1 MAFITAFQGSI
12 KLLNCRKSLGEINM
26 GLVIR
31 TFLIAL
37 VFAIIIFVLG
47 ANNLFTIK
55 DDFAD
60 FSLDTDEIA
69 IDLPENLNRDAFF
82 GDLHVHTRYSFDAF
96 IFGTT
101 ASPDDAYRYAKG
113 GSIKHPLGFDMQ
125 LDDPLDF
132 YAVTDHAAWL
142 GMIRAYADP
151 TTKPGQLDFAADL
164 HGLNDPENLNTNTF
178 ARRAGLFGNLITGEL
193 IEPSKNPFKLLAA
206 YLQEDTIYGT
216 SAYDRETHQSAWRDI
231 AEAAER
237 HNKPGEFTTFIAYE
251 FTSSGPGQSNLHRNV
266 IFKDSK
272 APLQPFSIVDSQ
284 NPEDLWNWMDNLRNL
299 GVESLA
305 IPHNSN
311 GSDGQMFKLVD
322 WAGNPMDD
330 DYASQRMRNEPLVE
344 ITQVKGTSDTHP
356 LLSPDDKWADFGIM
370 NNRVAS
376 PFYSKPNGSYVREAY
391 LRGLSLEAEYKIN
404 PYKFGLVG
412 ASDTHTGAIS
422 DKESDYHSKIGIL
435 DGTPELRG
443 AAPVTQSL
451 RDQLEEAGA
460 NVIVDGFLD
469 IEGKDYIDT
478 GYTEWGA
485 SGLAAVWAENN
496 TRESIYDAFRRKETF
511 ATSGS
516 RIKVRFFGG
525 YGLDAILDQEDP
537 VKYAYANAST
547 MGSDLLQNNNEAP
560 EFMVWALR
568 DVKRAPLDRV
578 QIIKG
583 WTELSGKPHEK
594 IYDVACSDGRKANSK
609 TGLCKDSRAKVNLNN
624 CKISKNVGADEL
636 KVVWKDPDFNPN
648 HKAFYYVRVLENPT
662 CRWSTWDA
670 IKSGE
675 KPRGD
680 LPATIQERA
689 WSSPIWYV
697 PDNEGIEVSN
707 ILPDNV

>member
-1 MAFITAFQGSI
+1 MSVI
-12 KLLNCRKSLGEINM
+12 
-26 GLVIR
+26 IR

-37 VFAIIIFVLG
+37 LFAAIIFILG
-47 ANNLFTIK
+47 ANNIFSIK
-55 DDFAD
+55 DDVVD
-60 FSLDTDEIA
+60 FSIEKTPRIKEISS
-69 IDLPENLNRDAFF
+69 NQNKDAFF
-82 GDLHVHTRYSFDAF
+82 GDLHVHTMYSFDAF

-113 GSIKHPLGFDMQ
+113 GAIKHPLGFDMQ

-142 GMIRAYADP
+142 GMLPAYADP
-151 TTKPGQLDFAADL
+151 SSRPGKLDFASDL

-178 ARRAGLFGNLITGEL
+178 VRRAGLFANLITNEL
-193 IEPSKNPFKLLAA
+193 IEPSKNPIKMLGA
-206 YLQEDTIYGT
+206 YLQEDTVYGT
-216 SAYDRETHQSAWRDI
+216 RAYDRETHHTAWRDI

-237 HNKPGEFTTFIAYE
+237 HNNPGEFTTFIAYE

-266 IFKDSK
+266 IFRDNK
-272 APLQPFSIVDSQ
+272 APIQPFSIIDSS
-284 NPEDLWNWMDNLRNL
+284 NPEDLWDWMDNLRNL

-311 GSDGQMFKLVD
+311 GSNGQMFQLVD

-330 DYASQRMRNEPLVE
+330 DYASKRMRNEPLVE

-356 LLSPDDKWADFGIM
+356 LLSPGDKWADFGIM

-376 PFYSKPNGSYVREAY
+376 PFYSSPTGSYVRNAY
-391 LRGLSLEAEYKIN
+391 LRGLSLDSEYKIN

-422 DKESDYHSKIGIL
+422 DKESDFHSKIGIL

-443 AAPVTQSL
+443 AAPLTKSFKEQIEGS
-451 RDQLEEAGA
+451 GA
-460 NVIVDGFLD
+460 NVIINGYKE
-469 IEGKDYIDT
+469 IGGQEYIDT

-485 SGLAAVWAENN
+485 SGLAAVWAEDN
-496 TRESIYDAFRRKETF
+496 TRESIYNAFRRKETF
-511 ATSGS
+511 ATTGS

-525 YGLDAILDQEDP
+525 YEIDDVLNKEDP
-537 VKYAYANAST
+537 INYAYLNGVT
-547 MGSDLLQNNNEAP
+547 MGSDLFQSENKIP
-560 EFMVWALR
+560 QFMVWALR
-568 DVKRAPLDRV
+568 DIKRAPLDRV

-594 IYDVACSDGRKANSK
+594 IYDVACADGRRPDSK
-609 TGLCKDSRAKVNLNN
+609 TKLCRDTRAKVNLNN
-624 CKISKNVGADEL
+624 CRISKNLGADEL
-636 KVVWKDPDFNPN
+636 KAVWQDPDFDPN
-648 HKAFYYVRVLENPT
+648 LKAFYYVRVLENPT
-662 CRWSTWDA
+662 CRWSSWDA

-675 KPRGD
+675 IPRAD

-689 WSSPIWYV
+689 WSSPIWYI
-697 PDNEGIEVSN
+697 PDNEGITIGN
-707 ILPDNV
+707 ILPDDI

>member
-1 MAFITAFQGSI
+1 
-12 KLLNCRKSLGEINM
+12 M
-26 GLVIR
+26 GMVLR

-113 GSIKHPLGFDMQ
+113 SPIKHPLGFDMQ

-284 NPEDLWNWMDNLRNL
+284 NPEDLWNWMDNLRDL

-322 WAGNPMDD
+322 WAGDPMDD

>member
-1 MAFITAFQGSI
+1 
-12 KLLNCRKSLGEINM
+12 M
-26 GLVIR
+26 GMVLR

-69 IDLPENLNRDAFF
+69 TDLPENLNRDAFF

-284 NPEDLWNWMDNLRNL
+284 NPEDLWNWMDNLRDL

-322 WAGNPMDD
+322 WAGDPMDD

-594 IYDVACSDGRKANSK
+594 IYDVACSDGRKADSK

>member
-1 MAFITAFQGSI
+1 MSI
-12 KLLNCRKSLGEINM
+12 
-26 GLVIR
+26 VIR

-37 VFAIIIFVLG
+37 LFAGIIFILG
-47 ANNLFTIK
+47 ANNVFSIK
-55 DDFAD
+55 DDVAD
-60 FSLDTDEIA
+60 FSLDP
-69 IDLPENLNRDAFF
+69 IDSSVVVNINPNRDAFF
-82 GDLHVHTRYSFDAF
+82 GDLHVHTMYSFDAF

-101 ASPDDAYRYAKG
+101 ASPDDAYKYAKG

-132 YAVTDHAAWL
+132 YAITDHAAWL

-151 TTKPGQLDFAADL
+151 DSKPGQLDFAADL

-178 ARRAGLFGNLITGEL
+178 ARRAGLFANLLTGEL
-193 IEPSKNPFKLLAA
+193 VKPSNNPIKLLGA
-206 YLQEDTIYGT
+206 YLQEDTIFGT
-216 SAYDRETHQSAWRDI
+216 GAYDRETHQSAWRDV

-237 HNKPGEFTTFIAYE
+237 HNNPGEFTTFIAYE

-272 APLQPFSIVDSQ
+272 APIQPFSIVDSR
-284 NPEDLWNWMDNLRNL
+284 NPEELWDWMDNLRTL
-299 GVESLA
+299 GIESLA

-311 GSDGQMFKLVD
+311 GSNGQMFKLVD

-330 DYASQRMRNEPLVE
+330 DYASKRMRNEPLVE

-356 LLSPDDKWADFGIM
+356 LLSPEDKWADFGIM

-376 PFYSKPNGSYVREAY
+376 PFYSSPTGSYVRNAY
-391 LRGLSLEAEYKIN
+391 LRGLSLDSEFKIN

-412 ASDTHTGAIS
+412 ASDTHTGAVS

-443 AAPVTQSL
+443 AAPLTKAFKEQI
-451 RDQLEEAGA
+451 EESGS
-460 NVIVDGFLD
+460 NVIIRGYTEIGDQ
-469 IEGKDYIDT
+469 EYIDT

-485 SGLAAVWAENN
+485 SGLAAVWSENN

-511 ATSGS
+511 ATTGS

-525 YGLDAILDQEDP
+525 YKINDIFDKDDP
-537 VKYAYANAST
+537 VNFAYANAVT
-547 MGSDLLQNNNEAP
+547 MGSDMLQSENQIP
-560 EFMVWALR
+560 QFMVWALR
-568 DVKRAPLDRV
+568 DAKRAPLDRV

-583 WTELSGKPHEK
+583 WTELSGKPHEE
-594 IYDVACSDGRKANSK
+594 IYDVACSDGRTPNPDTNLCNNS
-609 TGLCKDSRAKVNLNN
+609 GASVNLSN
-624 CKISKNVGADEL
+624 CQISGNSGADEL
-636 KVVWKDPDFNPN
+636 KAVWEDPDFDPN
-648 HKAFYYVRVLENPT
+648 LKAFYYVRVLENPT

-670 IKSGE
+670 LKSGE
-675 KPRGD
+675 KPRED

-697 PDNEGIEVSN
+697 PDNDGITISN
-707 ILPDNV
+707 ILPDDV

>member
-1 MAFITAFQGSI
+1 
-12 KLLNCRKSLGEINM
+12 M
-26 GLVIR
+26 GIVIR
-31 TFLIAL
+31 TFVIAL
-37 VFAIIIFVLG
+37 LFAGVIFILG
-47 ANNLFTIK
+47 ANNVFTIK
-55 DDFAD
+55 DDIAD
-60 FSLDTDEIA
+60 FSLEQKDNSLT
-69 IDLPENLNRDAFF
+69 IDANQNRDAFF
-82 GDLHVHTRYSFDAF
+82 GDLHVHTMYSFDAF

-151 TTKPGQLDFAADL
+151 DSKPGQLDFASDL

-178 ARRAGLFGNLITGEL
+178 ARRAGLFANLLTSEL
-193 IEPSKNPFKLLAA
+193 IKPSKNPLKILGA
-206 YLQEDTIYGT
+206 YLQEDTVYGT
-216 SAYDRETHQSAWRDI
+216 GAYDRETHQSAWKDV

-266 IFKDSK
+266 IFQNSK
-272 APLQPFSIVDSQ
+272 APVQPFSLADSR
-284 NPEDLWNWMDNLRNL
+284 NPEDLWDWMDNLRSL

-311 GSDGQMFKLVD
+311 GSNGQMFKLVD

-330 DYASQRMRNEPLVE
+330 DYATKRMRNEPLVE

-356 LLSPDDKWADFGIM
+356 LLSPGDKWADFGIM

-376 PFYSKPNGSYVREAY
+376 PFYSSPTGSYVRNAY
-391 LRGLSLEAEYKIN
+391 SRGLSLESEFKIN

-443 AAPVTQSL
+443 AAPLTKAFKEQIEGS
-451 RDQLEEAGA
+451 DS
-460 NVIVDGFLD
+460 NVIIRGYKEVGDQ
-469 IEGKDYIDT
+469 EYIDT

-496 TRESIYDAFRRKETF
+496 TRQSIYNAFRRKETF
-511 ATSGS
+511 ATTGS

-525 YGLDAILDQEDP
+525 YQMENTFSEDDP
-537 VKYAYANAST
+537 VNFAYTNGVT
-547 MGSDLLQNNNEAP
+547 MGSDMLQSEKQKP
-560 EFMVWALR
+560 QFVVWALR

-583 WTELSGKPHEK
+583 WTELSGKPHEE
-594 IYDVACSDGRKANSK
+594 IYDVACSDGRKPNLK
-609 TGLCKDSRAKVNLNN
+609 TNLCQDTKASVNLDN
-624 CKISKNVGADEL
+624 CQISANEGADEL
-636 KVVWKDPDFNPN
+636 RTVWEDPNFDPDL
-648 HKAFYYVRVLENPT
+648 KAFYYVRVLENPT

-670 IKSGE
+670 LKSGE
-675 KPRGD
+675 KPRAD
-680 LPATIQERA
+680 LPSTIQERA
-689 WSSPIWYV
+689 WSSPIWYI
-697 PDNEGIEVSN
+697 PDNEGITIGN
-707 ILPDNV
+707 ILPDEV

>member
-1 MAFITAFQGSI
+1 MSVI
-12 KLLNCRKSLGEINM
+12 
-26 GLVIR
+26 IR

-37 VFAIIIFVLG
+37 LFAAIIFILG
-47 ANNLFTIK
+47 ANNIFSIK
-55 DDFAD
+55 DDVVD
-60 FSLDTDEIA
+60 FSIEKTPRIKEISS
-69 IDLPENLNRDAFF
+69 NQNKDAFF
-82 GDLHVHTRYSFDAF
+82 GDLHVHTMYSFDAF

-113 GSIKHPLGFDMQ
+113 GAIKHPLGFDMQ

-142 GMIRAYADP
+142 GMLPAYADP
-151 TTKPGQLDFAADL
+151 SSRPGKLDFASDL

-178 ARRAGLFGNLITGEL
+178 VRRAGLFANLITNEL
-193 IEPSKNPFKLLAA
+193 IEPSKNPIKMLGA
-206 YLQEDTIYGT
+206 YLQEDTVYGT
-216 SAYDRETHQSAWRDI
+216 RAYDRETHHTAWRDI

-237 HNKPGEFTTFIAYE
+237 HNNPGEFTTFIAYE

-266 IFKDSK
+266 IFRDNK
-272 APLQPFSIVDSQ
+272 APIQPFSIIDSS
-284 NPEDLWNWMDNLRNL
+284 NPEDLWDWMDNLRNL

-311 GSDGQMFKLVD
+311 GSNGQMFQLVD

-330 DYASQRMRNEPLVE
+330 DYASKRMRNEPLVE

-356 LLSPDDKWADFGIM
+356 LLSPGDKWADFGIM

-376 PFYSKPNGSYVREAY
+376 PFYSSPTGSYVRNAY
-391 LRGLSLEAEYKIN
+391 LRGLSLDSEYKIN

-422 DKESDYHSKIGIL
+422 DKESDFHSKIGIL

-443 AAPVTQSL
+443 AAPLTKSFKEQIEGS
-451 RDQLEEAGA
+451 GA
-460 NVIVDGFLD
+460 NVIINGYKE
-469 IEGKDYIDT
+469 IGGQEYIDT

-485 SGLAAVWAENN
+485 SGLAAVWAEDN
-496 TRESIYDAFRRKETF
+496 TRESIYNAFRRKETF
-511 ATSGS
+511 ATTGS

-525 YGLDAILDQEDP
+525 YEIDDVFNKEDP
-537 VKYAYANAST
+537 INYAYLNGVT
-547 MGSDLLQNNNEAP
+547 MGSDLFQSENKIP
-560 EFMVWALR
+560 QFMVWALR
-568 DVKRAPLDRV
+568 DLKRAPLDRV

-594 IYDVACSDGRKANSK
+594 IYDVACADGRRPDSK
-609 TGLCKDSRAKVNLNN
+609 TKLCRDTRAKVNLNN
-624 CKISKNVGADEL
+624 CRISKNLGADEL
-636 KVVWKDPDFNPN
+636 KAVWQDPDFDPN
-648 HKAFYYVRVLENPT
+648 LKAFYYVRVLENPT
-662 CRWSTWDA
+662 CRWSSWDA

-675 KPRGD
+675 IPRAD

-689 WSSPIWYV
+689 WSTPIWYI
-697 PDNEGIEVSN
+697 PDNEGITIGN
-707 ILPDNV
+707 ILPDDI

>member
-1 MAFITAFQGSI
+1 MSVI
-12 KLLNCRKSLGEINM
+12 
-26 GLVIR
+26 IR

-37 VFAIIIFVLG
+37 LFAAIILILG
-47 ANNLFTIK
+47 ANNIISIK
-55 DDFAD
+55 DDVVD
-60 FSLDTDEIA
+60 FSIEKTPRIKEISS
-69 IDLPENLNRDAFF
+69 NQNKDALF
-82 GDLHVHTRYSFDAF
+82 GDLHVHTMYSFDAF

-113 GSIKHPLGFDMQ
+113 GAIKHPLGFDMQ

-142 GMIRAYADP
+142 GMLPAYADP
-151 TTKPGQLDFAADL
+151 SSRPGKLDFASDL

-178 ARRAGLFGNLITGEL
+178 VRRAGLFANLITNEL
-193 IEPSKNPFKLLAA
+193 IEPSKNPIKMLGA
-206 YLQEDTIYGT
+206 YLQEDTVYGT
-216 SAYDRETHQSAWRDI
+216 RAYDRETHHTAWRDI

-237 HNKPGEFTTFIAYE
+237 HNNPGEFTTFIAYE

-266 IFKDSK
+266 IFRDNK
-272 APLQPFSIVDSQ
+272 APIQPFSIIDSS
-284 NPEDLWNWMDNLRNL
+284 NPEDLWDWMDNLRNL

-311 GSDGQMFKLVD
+311 GSNGQMFQLVD

-330 DYASQRMRNEPLVE
+330 DYASKRMRNEPLVE

-356 LLSPDDKWADFGIM
+356 LLSPGDKWADFGIM

-376 PFYSKPNGSYVREAY
+376 PFYSSPTGSYVRNAY
-391 LRGLSLEAEYKIN
+391 LRGLSLDSEYKIN

-422 DKESDYHSKIGIL
+422 DKESDFHSKIGIL

-443 AAPVTQSL
+443 AAPLTKSFKEQIEGS
-451 RDQLEEAGA
+451 GA
-460 NVIVDGFLD
+460 NVIINGYKE
-469 IEGKDYIDT
+469 IGGQEYIDT

-485 SGLAAVWAENN
+485 SGLAAVWAEDN
-496 TRESIYDAFRRKETF
+496 TRESIYNAFRRKETF
-511 ATSGS
+511 ATTGS

-525 YGLDAILDQEDP
+525 YKIDDVFNKEDP
-537 VKYAYANAST
+537 INYAYLNGVT
-547 MGSDLLQNNNEAP
+547 MGSDLFQSENKIP
-560 EFMVWALR
+560 QFMVWALR
-568 DVKRAPLDRV
+568 DLKRAPLDRV

-594 IYDVACSDGRKANSK
+594 IYDVACADGRRPDSK
-609 TGLCKDSRAKVNLNN
+609 TKLCRDTRAKVNLNN
-624 CKISKNVGADEL
+624 CRISKNLGADEL
-636 KVVWKDPDFNPN
+636 KAVWQDPDFDPN
-648 HKAFYYVRVLENPT
+648 LKAFYYVRVLENPT
-662 CRWSTWDA
+662 CRWSSWDA

-675 KPRGD
+675 IPRAD
-680 LPATIQERA
+680 LPAMIQERA
-689 WSSPIWYV
+689 WSSPIWYI
-697 PDNEGIEVSN
+697 PDNEGITIGN
-707 ILPDNV
+707 ILPDDI

>member
-1 MAFITAFQGSI
+1 MV
-12 KLLNCRKSLGEINM
+12 L
-26 GLVIR
+26 R

-47 ANNLFTIK
+47 ANNIFTIK

-113 GSIKHPLGFDMQ
+113 SSIKHPLGFDMQ

-322 WAGNPMDD
+322 WAGDPMDD

>member
-1 MAFITAFQGSI
+1 
-12 KLLNCRKSLGEINM
+12 M

-31 TFLIAL
+31 TFFIAAF
-37 VFAIIIFVLG
+37 FAVVIFLLG
-47 ANNLFTIK
+47 ANNVFSIK
-55 DDFAD
+55 DDFQD
-60 FSLDTDEIA
+60 FA
-69 IDLPENLNRDAFF
+69 IKKDKSIEVDLNPNREAFF

-101 ASPDDAYRYAKG
+101 ASPDDAYEYAKG
-113 GSIKHPLGFDMQ
+113 SAIKHPLGFDMQ

-151 TTKPGQLDFAADL
+151 DSKPGQLDFASDL
-164 HGLNDPENLNTNTF
+164 HGLNEPENLNTNTF
-178 ARRAGLFGNLITGEL
+178 TKRASLFASLISNEL
-193 IEPSKNPFKLLAA
+193 VEPSKNPLKILGA
-206 YLQEDTIYGT
+206 YLNEDTIYGT
-216 SAYDRETHQSAWRDI
+216 AAYDRETHQSAWRDI

-237 HNKPGEFTTFIAYE
+237 HNSPGEFTTFIAYE

-266 IFKDSK
+266 IFQNSK
-272 APLQPFSIVDSQ
+272 APIQPFSIVDSA

-311 GSDGQMFKLVD
+311 GSNGQMFKLVD
-322 WAGNPMDD
+322 WAGNPMND
-330 DYASQRMRNEPLVE
+330 DYASKRMRNEPLVE

-356 LLSPDDKWADFGIM
+356 LLSPDDNWADFGIM

-376 PFYSKPNGSYVREAY
+376 PFYSSPTGSYVRNAY
-391 LRGLSLEAEYKIN
+391 LRGLSLDSEYKIN

-443 AAPVTQSL
+443 AAPLTESFKRQI
-451 RDQLEEAGA
+451 EESGS
-460 NVIVDGFLD
+460 NVIIRGYKEIDD
-469 IEGKDYIDT
+469 QEYIDT

-496 TRESIYDAFRRKETF
+496 TRESIYNAFRRKETF

-525 YGLDAILDQEDP
+525 YDIKDAFNEADP
-537 VKYAYANAST
+537 ISFAYSKAVT
-547 MGSDLLQNNNEAP
+547 MGSDILQSEEKVP
-560 EFMVWALR
+560 QFIVWALR
-568 DVKRAPLDRV
+568 DLKRAPLDRV

-594 IYDVACSDGRKANSK
+594 IYDLACSNGRKPNSE
-609 TGLCKDSRAKVNLNN
+609 TNLCKTSKASVDTRN
-624 CKISKNVGADEL
+624 CNISKNYGANEL
-636 KVVWKDPDFNPN
+636 RVVWEDPDFDPDL
-648 HKAFYYVRVLENPT
+648 KAFYYVRVLENPT

-675 KPRGD
+675 KPRSD
-680 LPATIQERA
+680 LPLTIQERA
-689 WSSPIWYV
+689 WSSPIWYI
-697 PDNEGIEVSN
+697 PDNDGITVSN
-707 ILPDNV
+707 ILPEDI

>member
-1 MAFITAFQGSI
+1 MSI
-12 KLLNCRKSLGEINM
+12 
-26 GLVIR
+26 VIR

-37 VFAIIIFVLG
+37 LFAGIIFILG
-47 ANNLFTIK
+47 ANNVFSIK
-55 DDFAD
+55 DDVAD
-60 FSLDTDEIA
+60 FSLDP
-69 IDLPENLNRDAFF
+69 IDSSVVVNINPNRDAFF
-82 GDLHVHTRYSFDAF
+82 GDLHVHTMYSFDAF

-101 ASPDDAYRYAKG
+101 ASPDDAYKYAKG

-132 YAVTDHAAWL
+132 YAITDHAAWL

-151 TTKPGQLDFAADL
+151 DSKPGQLDFAADL

-178 ARRAGLFGNLITGEL
+178 ARRAGLFANLLTGEL
-193 IEPSKNPFKLLAA
+193 VKPSNNPIKLLGA
-206 YLQEDTIYGT
+206 YLQEDTIFGT
-216 SAYDRETHQSAWRDI
+216 GAYDRETHQSAWRDV

-237 HNKPGEFTTFIAYE
+237 HNNPGEFTTFIAYE

-272 APLQPFSIVDSQ
+272 APIQPFSIVDSR
-284 NPEDLWNWMDNLRNL
+284 NPEELWDWMDNLRTL
-299 GVESLA
+299 GIESLA

-311 GSDGQMFKLVD
+311 GSNGQMFKLVD

-330 DYASQRMRNEPLVE
+330 DYASKRMRNEPLVE

-356 LLSPDDKWADFGIM
+356 LLSPEDKWADFGIM

-376 PFYSKPNGSYVREAY
+376 PFYSSPTGSYVRNAY
-391 LRGLSLEAEYKIN
+391 LRGLSLDSEFKIN

-412 ASDTHTGAIS
+412 ASDTHTGAVS

-443 AAPVTQSL
+443 AAPLTKAFKEQI
-451 RDQLEEAGA
+451 EESGS
-460 NVIVDGFLD
+460 NVIIRGYTEIGDQ
-469 IEGKDYIDT
+469 EYIDT

-485 SGLAAVWAENN
+485 SGLAAVWSENN

-511 ATSGS
+511 ATTGS

-525 YGLDAILDQEDP
+525 YKINDIFDKDDP
-537 VKYAYANAST
+537 VNFAYSNAVT
-547 MGSDLLQNNNEAP
+547 MGSDMLQSENQIP
-560 EFMVWALR
+560 QFMVWALR
-568 DVKRAPLDRV
+568 DAKRAPLDRV

-583 WTELSGKPHEK
+583 WTELSGKPHEE
-594 IYDVACSDGRKANSK
+594 IYDVACSDGRTPNPDTNLCNNS
-609 TGLCKDSRAKVNLNN
+609 GASVNLSN
-624 CKISKNVGADEL
+624 CQISGNSGADEL
-636 KVVWKDPDFNPN
+636 KAVWEDPDFDPN
-648 HKAFYYVRVLENPT
+648 LKAFYYVRVLENPT

-670 IKSGE
+670 LKSGE
-675 KPRGD
+675 KPRED

-697 PDNEGIEVSN
+697 PDNDGITISN
-707 ILPDNV
+707 ILPDDV

>member
-1 MAFITAFQGSI
+1 MSI
-12 KLLNCRKSLGEINM
+12 I
-26 GLVIR
+26 IR

-37 VFAIIIFVLG
+37 LFAAIIFILG
-47 ANNLFTIK
+47 ANNIFSIK
-55 DDFAD
+55 DDVAD
-60 FSLDTDEIA
+60 FSIEKTPRINDISS
-69 IDLPENLNRDAFF
+69 NQNKDAFF
-82 GDLHVHTRYSFDAF
+82 GDLHVHTMYSFDAF

-142 GMIRAYADP
+142 GMLPAYADP
-151 TTKPGQLDFAADL
+151 SSKPGKLDFASDL

-178 ARRAGLFGNLITGEL
+178 VRRAGLFANLITNEL
-193 IEPSKNPFKLLAA
+193 VEPSTNPIKMLGA
-206 YLQEDTIYGT
+206 YLQEDTVYGT
-216 SAYDRETHQSAWRDI
+216 RAYDRETHHTAWRDV

-237 HNKPGEFTTFIAYE
+237 HNNPGEFTTFIAYE

-266 IFKDSK
+266 IFQDSK
-272 APLQPFSIVDSQ
+272 APVQPFSIIDSS
-284 NPEDLWNWMDNLRNL
+284 NPEDLWDWMDNLRNL

-311 GSDGQMFKLVD
+311 GSNGQMFQLVD

-330 DYASQRMRNEPLVE
+330 DYASKRMRNEPLVE

-356 LLSPDDKWADFGIM
+356 LLSPGDKWADFGIM

-376 PFYSKPNGSYVREAY
+376 PFYSSPTGSYVRNAY
-391 LRGLSLEAEYKIN
+391 LRGLSLDSEYKIN

-422 DKESDYHSKIGIL
+422 DKESDFHSKIGIL

-443 AAPVTQSL
+443 AAPLTKSFKEQIEGS
-451 RDQLEEAGA
+451 GA
-460 NVIVDGFLD
+460 NVIINGYKE
-469 IEGKDYIDT
+469 IGGQEYIDT

-485 SGLAAVWAENN
+485 SGLAAVWAEEN
-496 TRESIYDAFRRKETF
+496 TRESIYNAFRRKETF
-511 ATSGS
+511 ATTGS

-525 YGLDAILDQEDP
+525 YEIDDIFNQEDP
-537 VKYAYANAST
+537 INYAYTNGVT
-547 MGSDLLQNNNEAP
+547 MGSDLFQSENKIP
-560 EFMVWALR
+560 QFMVWALR
-568 DVKRAPLDRV
+568 DLKRAPLDRV

-594 IYDVACSDGRKANSK
+594 IYDVACADGRRPDSK
-609 TGLCKDSRAKVNLNN
+609 TKLCKDSRAKVNLNN
-624 CKISKNVGADEL
+624 CRISKNLGADEL
-636 KVVWKDPDFNPN
+636 KAVWQDPDFDPN
-648 HKAFYYVRVLENPT
+648 LKAFYYVRVLENPT
-662 CRWSTWDA
+662 CRWSSWDA

-675 KPRGD
+675 IPRAD

-689 WSSPIWYV
+689 WSSPIWYI
-697 PDNEGIEVSN
+697 PDNEGITIGN
-707 ILPDNV
+707 ILPDDI

>member
-1 MAFITAFQGSI
+1 
-12 KLLNCRKSLGEINM
+12 M
-26 GLVIR
+26 GIVIR
-31 TFLIAL
+31 TFVIAL
-37 VFAIIIFVLG
+37 LFAGVIFILG
-47 ANNLFTIK
+47 ANNVFTIK
-55 DDFAD
+55 DDIAD
-60 FSLDTDEIA
+60 FSLGQRDNSIK
-69 IDLPENLNRDAFF
+69 IDANQNRDAFF
-82 GDLHVHTRYSFDAF
+82 GDLHVHTMYSFDAF

-151 TTKPGQLDFAADL
+151 DSKPGQLDFASDL

-178 ARRAGLFGNLITGEL
+178 ARRAGLFANLLTSEL
-193 IEPSKNPFKLLAA
+193 IKPSKNPFKILGA
-206 YLQEDTIYGT
+206 YLQEDTVYGT
-216 SAYDRETHQSAWRDI
+216 GAYDRETHQSAWKDV

-266 IFKDSK
+266 IFQNSK
-272 APLQPFSIVDSQ
+272 APVQPFSLADSR
-284 NPEDLWNWMDNLRNL
+284 NPEDLWDWMDNLRSL

-311 GSDGQMFKLVD
+311 GSNGQMFKLVD
-322 WAGNPMDD
+322 WAGNPLDD
-330 DYASQRMRNEPLVE
+330 DYATKRMRNEPLVE

-356 LLSPDDKWADFGIM
+356 LLSPGDKWADFGIM

-376 PFYSKPNGSYVREAY
+376 PFYSSPTGSYVRNAY
-391 LRGLSLEAEYKIN
+391 LRGLSLESEFKIN

-443 AAPVTQSL
+443 AAPLTKAFKEQIEGS
-451 RDQLEEAGA
+451 GS
-460 NVIVDGFLD
+460 NVIIRGYKEVGDQ
-469 IEGKDYIDT
+469 EYIDT

-496 TRESIYDAFRRKETF
+496 TRQSIYNAFRRKETF
-511 ATSGS
+511 ATTGS

-525 YGLDAILDQEDP
+525 YQMENTFSEDDP
-537 VKYAYANAST
+537 VNFAYTNGVT
-547 MGSDLLQNNNEAP
+547 MGSDMLQSEKQKP
-560 EFMVWALR
+560 QFVVWALR

-583 WTELSGKPHEK
+583 WTELSGKPHEE
-594 IYDVACSDGRKANSK
+594 IYDVACSDGRKPNLK
-609 TGLCKDSRAKVNLNN
+609 TNLCQDTKASVNLDN
-624 CKISKNVGADEL
+624 CQISANEGADEL
-636 KVVWKDPDFNPN
+636 RAVWEDPNFNPDL
-648 HKAFYYVRVLENPT
+648 KAFYYVRVLENPT

-670 IKSGE
+670 LKSGE
-675 KPRGD
+675 KPRAD
-680 LPATIQERA
+680 LPSTIQERA
-689 WSSPIWYV
+689 WSSPIWYI
-697 PDNEGIEVSN
+697 PDNEGITIGN
-707 ILPDNV
+707 ILPDEV

>member
-1 MAFITAFQGSI
+1 
-12 KLLNCRKSLGEINM
+12 M

-31 TFLIAL
+31 TFFIAAF
-37 VFAIIIFVLG
+37 FAVVIFLLG
-47 ANNLFTIK
+47 ANNVFSIK
-55 DDFAD
+55 DDFQD
-60 FSLDTDEIA
+60 FA
-69 IDLPENLNRDAFF
+69 IKKDKSIEVDLNPNREAFF

-101 ASPDDAYRYAKG
+101 ASPDDAYEYAKG
-113 GSIKHPLGFDMQ
+113 SAIKHPLGFDMQ

-151 TTKPGQLDFAADL
+151 DSKPGQLDFASDL
-164 HGLNDPENLNTNTF
+164 HGLNEPENLNTNTF
-178 ARRAGLFGNLITGEL
+178 TKRAGLFASLISNEL
-193 IEPSKNPFKLLAA
+193 VEPSKNPLKILGA
-206 YLQEDTIYGT
+206 YLNEDTIYGT
-216 SAYDRETHQSAWRDI
+216 AAYDRETHQSAWRDI
-231 AEAAER
+231 AEAAET
-237 HNKPGEFTTFIAYE
+237 HNSPGEFTTFIANE

-266 IFKDSK
+266 IFQNSK
-272 APLQPFSIVDSQ
+272 APIQPFSIVDSA

-311 GSDGQMFKLVD
+311 GSNGQMFKLVD
-322 WAGNPMDD
+322 WAGNPMND
-330 DYASQRMRNEPLVE
+330 DYASKRMRNEPLVE

-356 LLSPDDKWADFGIM
+356 LLSPDDNWADFGIM

-376 PFYSKPNGSYVREAY
+376 PFYSSPTGSYVRNAY
-391 LRGLSLEAEYKIN
+391 LRGLSLDSEYKIN

-443 AAPVTQSL
+443 AAPLTESFKRQI
-451 RDQLEEAGA
+451 EESGS
-460 NVIVDGFLD
+460 NVIIRGYKEIDD
-469 IEGKDYIDT
+469 QEYIDT

-496 TRESIYDAFRRKETF
+496 TRESIYNAFRRKETF

-525 YGLDAILDQEDP
+525 YDIKDAFNEADP
-537 VKYAYANAST
+537 ISFAYSKAVT
-547 MGSDLLQNNNEAP
+547 MGSDILQSEEKVP
-560 EFMVWALR
+560 QFIVWALR
-568 DVKRAPLDRV
+568 DLKRAPLDRV

-594 IYDVACSDGRKANSK
+594 IYDVACSNGRKPNSE
-609 TGLCKDSRAKVNLNN
+609 TNLCKTSKASVDTRN
-624 CKISKNVGADEL
+624 CNISKNYGANEL
-636 KVVWKDPDFNPN
+636 RVVWEDPDFDPDL
-648 HKAFYYVRVLENPT
+648 KAFYYVRVLENPT

-675 KPRGD
+675 KPRSD
-680 LPATIQERA
+680 LPLTIQERA
-689 WSSPIWYV
+689 WSSPIWYI
-697 PDNEGIEVSN
+697 PDNDGITVSN
-707 ILPDNV
+707 ILPEDI

>member
-1 MAFITAFQGSI
+1 MSI
-12 KLLNCRKSLGEINM
+12 
-26 GLVIR
+26 VIR

-37 VFAIIIFVLG
+37 LFAGIIFILG
-47 ANNLFTIK
+47 ANNVFSIK
-55 DDFAD
+55 DDVAD
-60 FSLDTDEIA
+60 FSLDP
-69 IDLPENLNRDAFF
+69 IDSSVVVNINPNRDAFF
-82 GDLHVHTRYSFDAF
+82 GDLHVHTMYSFDAF

-101 ASPDDAYRYAKG
+101 ASPDDAYKYAKG

-132 YAVTDHAAWL
+132 YAITDHAAWL

-151 TTKPGQLDFAADL
+151 DSKPGQLDFAADL

-178 ARRAGLFGNLITGEL
+178 ARRAGLFANLLTGEL
-193 IEPSKNPFKLLAA
+193 VKPSNNPLKLLGA

-216 SAYDRETHQSAWRDI
+216 GAYDRETHQSAWRDV

-237 HNKPGEFTTFIAYE
+237 HNNPGEFTTFIAYE

-272 APLQPFSIVDSQ
+272 APIQPFSIVDSR
-284 NPEDLWNWMDNLRNL
+284 NPEELWDWMDNLRTL
-299 GVESLA
+299 GIESLA

-311 GSDGQMFKLVD
+311 GSNGQMFKLVD

-330 DYASQRMRNEPLVE
+330 DYASKRMRNEPLVE

-356 LLSPDDKWADFGIM
+356 LLSPEDKWADFGIM

-376 PFYSKPNGSYVREAY
+376 PFYSSPTGSYVRNAY
-391 LRGLSLEAEYKIN
+391 LRGLSLDSEFKIN

-412 ASDTHTGAIS
+412 ASDTHTGAVS

-443 AAPVTQSL
+443 AAPLTKAFKEQI
-451 RDQLEEAGA
+451 EESGS
-460 NVIVDGFLD
+460 NVIIRGYTEIGDQ
-469 IEGKDYIDT
+469 EYIDT

-485 SGLAAVWAENN
+485 SGLAAVWSENN

-511 ATSGS
+511 ATTGS

-525 YGLDAILDQEDP
+525 YKINDIFDKDDP
-537 VKYAYANAST
+537 VNFAYANAVT
-547 MGSDLLQNNNEAP
+547 MGSDMLQSENQIP
-560 EFMVWALR
+560 QFMVWALR
-568 DVKRAPLDRV
+568 DAKRAPLDRV

-583 WTELSGKPHEK
+583 WTELSGKPHEE
-594 IYDVACSDGRKANSK
+594 IYDVACSDGRTPNPDTNLCNNS
-609 TGLCKDSRAKVNLNN
+609 GASVNLSN
-624 CKISKNVGADEL
+624 CQISGNSGADEL
-636 KVVWKDPDFNPN
+636 KAVWEDPDFDPN
-648 HKAFYYVRVLENPT
+648 LKAFYYVRVLENPT

-670 IKSGE
+670 LKSGE
-675 KPRGD
+675 KPRED

-697 PDNEGIEVSN
+697 PDNDGITISN
-707 ILPDNV
+707 ILPDDV

>member
-1 MAFITAFQGSI
+1 MSI
-12 KLLNCRKSLGEINM
+12 I
-26 GLVIR
+26 IR

-37 VFAIIIFVLG
+37 LFAAIIFILG
-47 ANNLFTIK
+47 ANNIFSIK
-55 DDFAD
+55 DDVAD
-60 FSLDTDEIA
+60 FSIEKTPRINDISS
-69 IDLPENLNRDAFF
+69 NQNKDAFF
-82 GDLHVHTRYSFDAF
+82 GDLHVHTMYSFDAF

-142 GMIRAYADP
+142 GMLPAYADP
-151 TTKPGQLDFAADL
+151 SSKPGKLDFASDL

-178 ARRAGLFGNLITGEL
+178 VRRAGLFANLITNEL
-193 IEPSKNPFKLLAA
+193 IEPSKNPIKMLGA
-206 YLQEDTIYGT
+206 YLQEDTVYGT
-216 SAYDRETHQSAWRDI
+216 RAYDRETHHTAWRDV

-237 HNKPGEFTTFIAYE
+237 HNNPGEFTTFIAYE

-266 IFKDSK
+266 IFQDSN
-272 APLQPFSIVDSQ
+272 APIQPFSIIDSS
-284 NPEDLWNWMDNLRNL
+284 NPEDLWDWMDNLRKL

-311 GSDGQMFKLVD
+311 GSNGQMFQLVD

-330 DYASQRMRNEPLVE
+330 DYASKRMRNEPLVE

-356 LLSPDDKWADFGIM
+356 LLSPGDKWADFGIM

-376 PFYSKPNGSYVREAY
+376 PFYSSPTGSYVRNAY
-391 LRGLSLEAEYKIN
+391 LRGLSLDSEYKIN

-422 DKESDYHSKIGIL
+422 DKESDFHSKIGIL

-443 AAPVTQSL
+443 AAPLTKSFKEQIEGS
-451 RDQLEEAGA
+451 GA
-460 NVIVDGFLD
+460 NVIINGYKE
-469 IEGKDYIDT
+469 IGGQEYIDT

-485 SGLAAVWAENN
+485 SGLAAVWAEEN
-496 TRESIYDAFRRKETF
+496 TRESIYNAFRRKETF
-511 ATSGS
+511 ATTGS

-525 YGLDAILDQEDP
+525 YEIDDVFNKEDP
-537 VKYAYANAST
+537 VNYAYTNGVT
-547 MGSDLLQNNNEAP
+547 MGSDLFQSENKIP
-560 EFMVWALR
+560 QFMVWALR
-568 DVKRAPLDRV
+568 DLKRAPIDRV

-594 IYDVACSDGRKANSK
+594 IYDVACADGRRPDSK
-609 TGLCKDSRAKVNLNN
+609 TKLCRDTRAKVNLNN
-624 CKISKNVGADEL
+624 CRISKNLGADEL
-636 KVVWKDPDFNPN
+636 KAVWQDPDFDPN
-648 HKAFYYVRVLENPT
+648 LKAFYYVRVLENPT
-662 CRWSTWDA
+662 CRWSSWDA

-675 KPRGD
+675 IPRAD

-689 WSSPIWYV
+689 WSSPIWYI
-697 PDNEGIEVSN
+697 PDNEGITIGN
-707 ILPDNV
+707 ILPDDI

>member
-1 MAFITAFQGSI
+1 
-12 KLLNCRKSLGEINM
+12 M
-26 GLVIR
+26 GIVIR
-31 TFLIAL
+31 TFVIAL
-37 VFAIIIFVLG
+37 LFAGVIFILG
-47 ANNLFTIK
+47 ANNVFTIK
-55 DDFAD
+55 DDIAD
-60 FSLDTDEIA
+60 FSLGQRDNSIK
-69 IDLPENLNRDAFF
+69 IDANQNRDAFF
-82 GDLHVHTRYSFDAF
+82 GDLHVHTMYSFDAF

-151 TTKPGQLDFAADL
+151 DSKPGQLDFASDL

-178 ARRAGLFGNLITGEL
+178 ARRAGLFANLLTSEL
-193 IEPSKNPFKLLAA
+193 IKPSKNPFKILGA
-206 YLQEDTIYGT
+206 YLQEDTVYGT
-216 SAYDRETHQSAWRDI
+216 GAYDRETHQSAWKDV

-266 IFKDSK
+266 IFQNSK
-272 APLQPFSIVDSQ
+272 APVQPFSLADSR
-284 NPEDLWNWMDNLRNL
+284 NPEDLWDWMDNLRSL

-311 GSDGQMFKLVD
+311 GSNGQMFKLVD
-322 WAGNPMDD
+322 WAGNPLDD
-330 DYASQRMRNEPLVE
+330 DYATKRMRNEPLVE

-356 LLSPDDKWADFGIM
+356 LLSPGDKWADFGIM

-376 PFYSKPNGSYVREAY
+376 PFYSSPTGSYVRNAY
-391 LRGLSLEAEYKIN
+391 LRGLSLESEFKIN

-443 AAPVTQSL
+443 AAPLTKAFKEQIEGS
-451 RDQLEEAGA
+451 GS
-460 NVIVDGFLD
+460 NVIIRGYKEVGDQ
-469 IEGKDYIDT
+469 EYIDT

-496 TRESIYDAFRRKETF
+496 TRQSIYNAFRRKETF
-511 ATSGS
+511 ATTGS

-525 YGLDAILDQEDP
+525 YQMENTFSEDDP
-537 VKYAYANAST
+537 VNFAYTNGVT
-547 MGSDLLQNNNEAP
+547 MGSDMLQSEKQKP
-560 EFMVWALR
+560 QFVVWALR

-583 WTELSGKPHEK
+583 WTELSGKPHEE
-594 IYDVACSDGRKANSK
+594 IYDVACSDGRKPNPK
-609 TGLCKDSRAKVNLNN
+609 TNLCQDTRASVNLDN
-624 CKISKNVGADEL
+624 CQISANEGADEL
-636 KVVWKDPDFNPN
+636 RAVWEDPNFDPDL
-648 HKAFYYVRVLENPT
+648 KAFYYVRVLENPT

-670 IKSGE
+670 LKSGE
-675 KPRGD
+675 KPRAD
-680 LPATIQERA
+680 LPSTIQERA
-689 WSSPIWYV
+689 WSSPIWYI
-697 PDNEGIEVSN
+697 PDNEGITIGN
-707 ILPDNV
+707 ILPDEV

>member
-1 MAFITAFQGSI
+1 
-12 KLLNCRKSLGEINM
+12 M
-26 GLVIR
+26 GMVLR

-193 IEPSKNPFKLLAA
+193 IEPSKNPLKLLAA

-284 NPEDLWNWMDNLRNL
+284 NPEDLWNWMDNLRDL

-322 WAGNPMDD
+322 WAGDPMDD

-636 KVVWKDPDFNPN
+636 KVVWKDPNFNPN

>member
-1 MAFITAFQGSI
+1 MSI
-12 KLLNCRKSLGEINM
+12 
-26 GLVIR
+26 VIR

-37 VFAIIIFVLG
+37 LFAGIIFILG
-47 ANNLFTIK
+47 ANNVFSIK
-55 DDFAD
+55 DDVAD
-60 FSLDTDEIA
+60 FSLDP
-69 IDLPENLNRDAFF
+69 IDSSVAVNINPNRDAFF
-82 GDLHVHTRYSFDAF
+82 GDLHVHTMYSFDAF

-101 ASPDDAYRYAKG
+101 ASPDDAYKYAKG

-132 YAVTDHAAWL
+132 YAITDHAAWL

-151 TTKPGQLDFAADL
+151 DSKPGQLDFAADL

-178 ARRAGLFGNLITGEL
+178 ARRAGLFANLLTGEL
-193 IEPSKNPFKLLAA
+193 VKPSNNPIKLLGA

-216 SAYDRETHQSAWRDI
+216 GAYDRETHQSAWRDV

-237 HNKPGEFTTFIAYE
+237 HNNPGEFTTFIAYE

-266 IFKDSK
+266 IFKNSK
-272 APLQPFSIVDSQ
+272 APIQPFSIVDSR
-284 NPEDLWNWMDNLRNL
+284 NPEELWDWMDNLRTL
-299 GVESLA
+299 GIESLA

-311 GSDGQMFKLVD
+311 GSNGQMFKLVD

-330 DYASQRMRNEPLVE
+330 DYASKRMRNEPLVE

-356 LLSPDDKWADFGIM
+356 LLSPEDKWADFGIM

-376 PFYSKPNGSYVREAY
+376 PFYSSPTGSYVRNAY
-391 LRGLSLEAEYKIN
+391 LRGLSLDSEFKIN

-412 ASDTHTGAIS
+412 ASDTHTGAVS

-443 AAPVTQSL
+443 AAPLTKAFKEQI
-451 RDQLEEAGA
+451 EESGS
-460 NVIVDGFLD
+460 NVIIRGYTEIGDQ
-469 IEGKDYIDT
+469 EYIDT

-485 SGLAAVWAENN
+485 SGLAAVWSENN

-511 ATSGS
+511 ATTGS

-525 YGLDAILDQEDP
+525 YKINDIFDKDDP
-537 VKYAYANAST
+537 VNFAYSNAVT
-547 MGSDLLQNNNEAP
+547 MGSDMLQSKNQIP
-560 EFMVWALR
+560 QFMVWALR
-568 DVKRAPLDRV
+568 DAKRAPLDRV

-583 WTELSGKPHEK
+583 WTELSGKPHEE
-594 IYDVACSDGRKANSK
+594 IYDVACSDGRTPNPDTNLCNNS
-609 TGLCKDSRAKVNLNN
+609 GASVNLSN
-624 CKISKNVGADEL
+624 CQISGNSGADEL
-636 KVVWKDPDFNPN
+636 KAVWEDPDFDPN
-648 HKAFYYVRVLENPT
+648 LKAFYYVRVLENPT

-670 IKSGE
+670 LKSGE
-675 KPRGD
+675 KPRED

-697 PDNEGIEVSN
+697 PDNDGITISN
-707 ILPDNV
+707 ILPDDV

>member
-1 MAFITAFQGSI
+1 
-12 KLLNCRKSLGEINM
+12 M
-26 GLVIR
+26 GIVIR
-31 TFLIAL
+31 TFVIAL
-37 VFAIIIFVLG
+37 LFAGVIFILG
-47 ANNLFTIK
+47 ANNVFTIK
-55 DDFAD
+55 DNIAD
-60 FSLDTDEIA
+60 FSLGQRDNSIK
-69 IDLPENLNRDAFF
+69 IDANQNRDAFF
-82 GDLHVHTRYSFDAF
+82 GDLHVHTMYSFDAF

-151 TTKPGQLDFAADL
+151 DSKPGQLDFASDL

-178 ARRAGLFGNLITGEL
+178 ARRAGLFANLLTSEL
-193 IEPSKNPFKLLAA
+193 IKPSKNPLKILGA
-206 YLQEDTIYGT
+206 YLQEDTVYGT
-216 SAYDRETHQSAWRDI
+216 GAYDRETHQSAWKDV

-266 IFKDSK
+266 IFQNSK
-272 APLQPFSIVDSQ
+272 APVQPFSLADSR
-284 NPEDLWNWMDNLRNL
+284 NPEDLWDWMDNLRSL

-311 GSDGQMFKLVD
+311 GSNGQMFKLVD
-322 WAGNPMDD
+322 WAGNPLDD
-330 DYASQRMRNEPLVE
+330 DYATKRMRNEPLVE

-356 LLSPDDKWADFGIM
+356 LLSPGDKWADFGIM

-376 PFYSKPNGSYVREAY
+376 PFYSSPTGSYVRNAY
-391 LRGLSLEAEYKIN
+391 LRGLSLESEFKIN

-443 AAPVTQSL
+443 AAPLTKAFKEQIEGS
-451 RDQLEEAGA
+451 GS
-460 NVIVDGFLD
+460 NVIIRGYKEVGDQ
-469 IEGKDYIDT
+469 EYIDT

-496 TRESIYDAFRRKETF
+496 TRQSIYNAFRRKETF
-511 ATSGS
+511 ATTGS

-525 YGLDAILDQEDP
+525 YQMENTFSEDDP
-537 VKYAYANAST
+537 VNFAYTNGVT
-547 MGSDLLQNNNEAP
+547 MGSDMLQSEKQKP
-560 EFMVWALR
+560 QFVVWALR

-583 WTELSGKPHEK
+583 WTELSGKPHEE
-594 IYDVACSDGRKANSK
+594 IYDVACSDGRKPNPK
-609 TGLCKDSRAKVNLNN
+609 TNLCQDTRASVNLDN
-624 CKISKNVGADEL
+624 CQISANEGADEL
-636 KVVWKDPDFNPN
+636 RAVWEDPNFNPDL
-648 HKAFYYVRVLENPT
+648 KAFYYVRVLENPT

-670 IKSGE
+670 LKSGE
-675 KPRGD
+675 KPRAD
-680 LPATIQERA
+680 LPSTIQERA
-689 WSSPIWYV
+689 WSSPIWYI
-697 PDNEGIEVSN
+697 PDNEGITIGN
-707 ILPDNV
+707 ILPDEV

>member
-1 MAFITAFQGSI
+1 
-12 KLLNCRKSLGEINM
+12 M
-26 GLVIR
+26 GLAIR
-31 TFLIAL
+31 TFLIAVL
-37 VFAIIIFVLG
+37 FALLIFILG
-47 ANNLFTIK
+47 ANDIFSIK
-55 DDFAD
+55 DDFSD
-60 FSLDTDEIA
+60 FALEDSQKDVVV
-69 IDLPENLNRDAFF
+69 PSNNNRDAFF
-82 GDLHVHTRYSFDAF
+82 GDLHVHTRYSFDAY

-113 GSIKHPLGFDMQ
+113 GVIKHPLGFDMQ

-151 TTKPGQLDFAADL
+151 DSKPGQLDFASDL
-164 HGLNDPENLNTNTF
+164 HGLNNPENLNTNTF
-178 ARRAGLFGNLITGEL
+178 ARRAGLFANLITREL
-193 IEPSKNPFKLLAA
+193 IEPSKNPLKLLGA

-216 SAYDRETHQSAWRDI
+216 KAYDRNTHQSAWRDV

-237 HNKPGEFTTFIAYE
+237 HNQPGEFTTFIAYE

-266 IFKDSK
+266 IFKGSK
-272 APLQPFSIVDSQ
+272 APIQPFSIIDSR
-284 NPEDLWNWMDNLRNL
+284 NPEELWDWMDNLRDL

-311 GSDGQMFKLVD
+311 GSNGQMFKLVD

-356 LLSPDDKWADFGIM
+356 LLSPEDKWADFGIM

-376 PFYSKPNGSYVREAY
+376 PFYSHPKGSYVRDAY

-422 DKESDYHSKIGIL
+422 DKESDFHSKVGIL

-443 AAPVTQSL
+443 AAPISQDL
-451 RDQLEEAGA
+451 KDRLEEAGGSILV
-460 NVIVDGFLD
+460 NGILD
-469 IEGKDYIDT
+469 IDGKDYIDT

-496 TRESIYDAFRRKETF
+496 TRESIYEAFRRKETF

-525 YGLDAILDQEDP
+525 YDLKNILQENDP
-537 VKYAYANAST
+537 IKYAYANAAT
-547 MGSDLLQNNNEAP
+547 MGSDIIQNNDAAP

-568 DVKRAPLDRV
+568 DLKRAPLDRV

-594 IYDVACSDGRKANSK
+594 IYDVACSDGRKANPN
-609 TGLCKDSRAKVNLNN
+609 TGLCKESRAKVNLNN
-624 CKISKNVGADEL
+624 CKISKNLGANEL
-636 KVVWKDPDFNPN
+636 KTVWQDPDFNPDL
-648 HKAFYYVRVLENPT
+648 KAFYYVRVLENPT

-670 IKSGE
+670 LKSGE
-675 KPRGD
+675 KPRED
-680 LPATIQERA
+680 LPSTIQERA
-689 WSSPIWYV
+689 WSSPIWYI
-697 PDNEGIEVSN
+697 PDNEGITTGN
-707 ILPDNV
+707 ILPDDI

>member
-1 MAFITAFQGSI
+1 
-12 KLLNCRKSLGEINM
+12 M
-26 GLVIR
+26 GIVIR
-31 TFLIAL
+31 TFVIAL
-37 VFAIIIFVLG
+37 LFAGVIFILG
-47 ANNLFTIK
+47 ANNVFTIK
-55 DDFAD
+55 DDIAD
-60 FSLDTDEIA
+60 FSLGQRDNSIK
-69 IDLPENLNRDAFF
+69 IDANQNRDAFF
-82 GDLHVHTRYSFDAF
+82 GDLHVHTMYSFDAF

-151 TTKPGQLDFAADL
+151 DSKPGQLDFASDL

-178 ARRAGLFGNLITGEL
+178 ARRAGLFANLLTSEL
-193 IEPSKNPFKLLAA
+193 IKPSKNPLKILGA
-206 YLQEDTIYGT
+206 YLQEDTVYGT
-216 SAYDRETHQSAWRDI
+216 GAYDRETHQSAWKDV

-266 IFKDSK
+266 IFQNSK
-272 APLQPFSIVDSQ
+272 APVQPFSLADSR
-284 NPEDLWNWMDNLRNL
+284 NPEDLWDWMDNLRSL

-311 GSDGQMFKLVD
+311 GSNGQMFKLVD
-322 WAGNPMDD
+322 WAGNPLDD
-330 DYASQRMRNEPLVE
+330 DYATKRMRNEPLVE

-356 LLSPDDKWADFGIM
+356 LLSPGDKWADFGIM

-376 PFYSKPNGSYVREAY
+376 PFYSSPTGSYVRNAY
-391 LRGLSLEAEYKIN
+391 LRGLSLESEFKIN

-443 AAPVTQSL
+443 AAPLTKAFKEQIEGS
-451 RDQLEEAGA
+451 GS
-460 NVIVDGFLD
+460 NVIIRGYKEVGDQ
-469 IEGKDYIDT
+469 EYIDT

-496 TRESIYDAFRRKETF
+496 TRQSIYNAFRRKETF
-511 ATSGS
+511 ATTGS

-525 YGLDAILDQEDP
+525 YQMENTFSEDDP
-537 VKYAYANAST
+537 VNFAYTNGVT
-547 MGSDLLQNNNEAP
+547 MGSDMLQSEKQKP
-560 EFMVWALR
+560 QFVVWALR

-583 WTELSGKPHEK
+583 WTELSGKPHEE
-594 IYDVACSDGRKANSK
+594 IYDVACSDGRKPNPK
-609 TGLCKDSRAKVNLNN
+609 TNLCQDTRASVNLDN
-624 CKISKNVGADEL
+624 CQISANEGADEL
-636 KVVWKDPDFNPN
+636 RAVWEDPNFNPDL
-648 HKAFYYVRVLENPT
+648 KAFYYVRVLENPT

-670 IKSGE
+670 LKSGE
-675 KPRGD
+675 KPRAD
-680 LPATIQERA
+680 LPSTIQERA
-689 WSSPIWYV
+689 WSSPIWYI
-697 PDNEGIEVSN
+697 PDNEGITIGN
-707 ILPDNV
+707 ILPDEV

>member
-1 MAFITAFQGSI
+1 
-12 KLLNCRKSLGEINM
+12 M

-31 TFLIAL
+31 TFFIAAF
-37 VFAIIIFVLG
+37 FAVVIFLLG
-47 ANNLFTIK
+47 ANNVFSIK
-55 DDFAD
+55 DDFQD
-60 FSLDTDEIA
+60 FA
-69 IDLPENLNRDAFF
+69 IKKDKSIEVDLNPNREAFF

-101 ASPDDAYRYAKG
+101 ASPDDAYEYAKG
-113 GSIKHPLGFDMQ
+113 SAIKHPLGFDMQ

-151 TTKPGQLDFAADL
+151 DSKPGQLDFASDL
-164 HGLNDPENLNTNTF
+164 HGLNEPENLNTNTF
-178 ARRAGLFGNLITGEL
+178 TKRAGLFASLISNEL
-193 IEPSKNPFKLLAA
+193 VEPSKNPLKILGA
-206 YLQEDTIYGT
+206 YLNEDTIYGT
-216 SAYDRETHQSAWRDI
+216 AAYDRETHQSAWRDI

-237 HNKPGEFTTFIAYE
+237 HNSPGEFTTFIAYE

-266 IFKDSK
+266 IFQNSK
-272 APLQPFSIVDSQ
+272 APIQPFSIVDSA

-311 GSDGQMFKLVD
+311 GSNGQMFKLVD
-322 WAGNPMDD
+322 WAGNPMND
-330 DYASQRMRNEPLVE
+330 DYASKRMRNEPLVE

-356 LLSPDDKWADFGIM
+356 LLSPDDNWADFGIM

-376 PFYSKPNGSYVREAY
+376 PFYSSPTGSYVRNAY
-391 LRGLSLEAEYKIN
+391 LRGLSLDSEYKIN

-443 AAPVTQSL
+443 AAPLTESFKRQI
-451 RDQLEEAGA
+451 EESGS
-460 NVIVDGFLD
+460 NVIIRGYKEIDD
-469 IEGKDYIDT
+469 QEYIDT

-496 TRESIYDAFRRKETF
+496 TRESIYNAFRRKETF

-525 YGLDAILDQEDP
+525 YDIKDAFNEADP
-537 VKYAYANAST
+537 ISFAYSKAVT
-547 MGSDLLQNNNEAP
+547 MGSDILQSEEKVP
-560 EFMVWALR
+560 QFIVWALR
-568 DVKRAPLDRV
+568 DLKRAPLDRV

-594 IYDVACSDGRKANSK
+594 IYDVACSNGRKPNSE
-609 TGLCKDSRAKVNLNN
+609 TNLCKTSKASVDTRN
-624 CKISKNVGADEL
+624 CNISKNYGANEL
-636 KVVWKDPDFNPN
+636 RVVWEDPDFDPDL
-648 HKAFYYVRVLENPT
+648 KAFYYVRVLENPT

-675 KPRGD
+675 KPRSD
-680 LPATIQERA
+680 LPLTIQERA
-689 WSSPIWYV
+689 WSSPIWYI
-697 PDNEGIEVSN
+697 PDNDGITVSN
-707 ILPDNV
+707 ILPEDI

>member
-1 MAFITAFQGSI
+1 MSVI
-12 KLLNCRKSLGEINM
+12 
-26 GLVIR
+26 IR

-37 VFAIIIFVLG
+37 LFAAIIFILG
-47 ANNLFTIK
+47 ANNIFSIK
-55 DDFAD
+55 DDVVD
-60 FSLDTDEIA
+60 FSIEKTPRIKEISS
-69 IDLPENLNRDAFF
+69 NQNKDAFF
-82 GDLHVHTRYSFDAF
+82 GDLHVHTMYSFDAF

-113 GSIKHPLGFDMQ
+113 GALKHPLGFDMQ

-142 GMIRAYADP
+142 GMLPAYADP
-151 TTKPGQLDFAADL
+151 SSRPGKLDFASDL

-178 ARRAGLFGNLITGEL
+178 VRRAGLFANLITNEL
-193 IEPSKNPFKLLAA
+193 IEPSKNPIKMLGA
-206 YLQEDTIYGT
+206 YLQEDTVYGT
-216 SAYDRETHQSAWRDI
+216 RAYDRETHHTAWRDI

-237 HNKPGEFTTFIAYE
+237 HNNPGEFTTFIAYE

-266 IFKDSK
+266 IFRDNK
-272 APLQPFSIVDSQ
+272 APIQPFSIIDSS
-284 NPEDLWNWMDNLRNL
+284 NPEDLWDWMDNLRNL

-311 GSDGQMFKLVD
+311 GSNGQMFQLVD

-330 DYASQRMRNEPLVE
+330 DYASKRMRNEPLVE

-356 LLSPDDKWADFGIM
+356 LLSPGDKWAEFGIM

-376 PFYSKPNGSYVREAY
+376 PFYSSPTGSYVRNAY
-391 LRGLSLEAEYKIN
+391 LRGLSLDSEYKIN

-422 DKESDYHSKIGIL
+422 DKESDFHSKIGIL

-443 AAPVTQSL
+443 AAPLTKSFKEQIEGS
-451 RDQLEEAGA
+451 GA
-460 NVIVDGFLD
+460 NVIINGYKE
-469 IEGKDYIDT
+469 IGGQEYIDT

-485 SGLAAVWAENN
+485 SGLAAVWAEDN
-496 TRESIYDAFRRKETF
+496 TRESIYNAFRRKETF
-511 ATSGS
+511 ATTGS

-525 YGLDAILDQEDP
+525 YEIDDIFNQEDP
-537 VKYAYANAST
+537 INYAYLNGVT
-547 MGSDLLQNNNEAP
+547 MGSDLFQSENKIP
-560 EFMVWALR
+560 QFMVWALR
-568 DVKRAPLDRV
+568 DIKRAPLDRV

-594 IYDVACSDGRKANSK
+594 IYDVACADGRRPDSK
-609 TGLCKDSRAKVNLNN
+609 TKLCRDTRAKVNLNN
-624 CKISKNVGADEL
+624 CRISKNLGADEL
-636 KVVWKDPDFNPN
+636 KAVWQDPDFDPN
-648 HKAFYYVRVLENPT
+648 LKAFYYVRVLENPT
-662 CRWSTWDA
+662 CRWSSWDA

-675 KPRGD
+675 IPRAD

-689 WSSPIWYV
+689 WSSPIWYI
-697 PDNEGIEVSN
+697 PDNEGITIGN
-707 ILPDNV
+707 ILPDDI

>member
-1 MAFITAFQGSI
+1 MSI
-12 KLLNCRKSLGEINM
+12 I
-26 GLVIR
+26 IR

-37 VFAIIIFVLG
+37 LFAAIIFILG
-47 ANNLFTIK
+47 ANNIFSIK
-55 DDFAD
+55 DDVAD
-60 FSLDTDEIA
+60 FSIEKTPRINDISS
-69 IDLPENLNRDAFF
+69 NQNKDAFF
-82 GDLHVHTRYSFDAF
+82 GDLHVHTMYSFDAF

-142 GMIRAYADP
+142 GMLPAYADP
-151 TTKPGQLDFAADL
+151 SSKPGKLDFASDL

-178 ARRAGLFGNLITGEL
+178 VRRAGLFANLITNEL
-193 IEPSKNPFKLLAA
+193 IEPSTNPIKMLGA
-206 YLQEDTIYGT
+206 YLQEDTVYGT
-216 SAYDRETHQSAWRDI
+216 RAYDRETHHTAWRDV

-237 HNKPGEFTTFIAYE
+237 HNNPGEFTTFIAYE

-266 IFKDSK
+266 IFQDSK
-272 APLQPFSIVDSQ
+272 APIQPFSIIDSS
-284 NPEDLWNWMDNLRNL
+284 NPEDLWDWMDNLRNL

-311 GSDGQMFKLVD
+311 GSNGQMFQLVD

-330 DYASQRMRNEPLVE
+330 DYASKRMRNEPLVE

-356 LLSPDDKWADFGIM
+356 LLSPGDKWADFGIM

-376 PFYSKPNGSYVREAY
+376 PFYSSPTGSYVRNAY
-391 LRGLSLEAEYKIN
+391 LRGLSLDSEYKIN

-422 DKESDYHSKIGIL
+422 DKESDFHSKIGIL

-443 AAPVTQSL
+443 AAPLTKSFKEQIEGS
-451 RDQLEEAGA
+451 GA
-460 NVIVDGFLD
+460 NVIINGYKE
-469 IEGKDYIDT
+469 IGGQEYIDT

-485 SGLAAVWAENN
+485 SGLAAVWAEEN
-496 TRESIYDAFRRKETF
+496 TRESIYNAFRRKETF
-511 ATSGS
+511 ATTGS

-525 YGLDAILDQEDP
+525 YEIDDIFNQEDP
-537 VKYAYANAST
+537 INYAYTNGVT
-547 MGSDLLQNNNEAP
+547 MGSDLFQSENKIP
-560 EFMVWALR
+560 QFMVWALR
-568 DVKRAPLDRV
+568 DLKRAPLDRV

-594 IYDVACSDGRKANSK
+594 IYDVACADGRRPDSK
-609 TGLCKDSRAKVNLNN
+609 TKLCKDSRAKVNLNN
-624 CKISKNVGADEL
+624 CRISKNLGADEL
-636 KVVWKDPDFNPN
+636 KAVWQDPDFDPN
-648 HKAFYYVRVLENPT
+648 LKAFYYVRVLENPT
-662 CRWSTWDA
+662 CRWSSWDA

-675 KPRGD
+675 IPRAD

-689 WSSPIWYV
+689 WSSPIWYI
-697 PDNEGIEVSN
+697 PDNEGITIGN
-707 ILPDNV
+707 ILPDNI

>member
-1 MAFITAFQGSI
+1 MV
-12 KLLNCRKSLGEINM
+12 L
-26 GLVIR
+26 R

-206 YLQEDTIYGT
+206 YLQEDTIFGT
-216 SAYDRETHQSAWRDI
+216 AAYDRETHQSAWRDI

-237 HNKPGEFTTFIAYE
+237 HNNPGEFTTFIAYE

-284 NPEDLWNWMDNLRNL
+284 NPEDLWNWMDNLRDL

-356 LLSPDDKWADFGIM
+356 LLSPNDEWADFGIM

>member
-1 MAFITAFQGSI
+1 MSVI
-12 KLLNCRKSLGEINM
+12 
-26 GLVIR
+26 IR

-37 VFAIIIFVLG
+37 LFAAIIFILG
-47 ANNLFTIK
+47 ANNIFSIK
-55 DDFAD
+55 DDVVD
-60 FSLDTDEIA
+60 FSIEKTPRIKEISS
-69 IDLPENLNRDAFF
+69 NQNKDALF
-82 GDLHVHTRYSFDAF
+82 GDLHVHTMYSFDAF

-113 GSIKHPLGFDMQ
+113 GAIKHPLGFDMQ

-142 GMIRAYADP
+142 GMLPAYADP
-151 TTKPGQLDFAADL
+151 SSRPGKLDFASDL

-178 ARRAGLFGNLITGEL
+178 VRRAGLFANLITNEL
-193 IEPSKNPFKLLAA
+193 IEPSKNPIKMLGA
-206 YLQEDTIYGT
+206 YLQEDTVYGT
-216 SAYDRETHQSAWRDI
+216 RAYDRETHHTAWRDI

-237 HNKPGEFTTFIAYE
+237 HNNPGEFTTFIAYE

-266 IFKDSK
+266 IFRDNK
-272 APLQPFSIVDSQ
+272 APIQPFSIIDSS
-284 NPEDLWNWMDNLRNL
+284 NPEDLWDWMDNLRNL

-311 GSDGQMFKLVD
+311 GSNGQMFQLVD

-330 DYASQRMRNEPLVE
+330 DYASKRMRNEPLVE

-356 LLSPDDKWADFGIM
+356 LLSPGDKWADFGIM

-376 PFYSKPNGSYVREAY
+376 PFYSSPTGSYVRNAY
-391 LRGLSLEAEYKIN
+391 LRGLSLDSEYKIN

-422 DKESDYHSKIGIL
+422 DKESDFHSKIGIL

-443 AAPVTQSL
+443 AAPLTKSFKEQIEGS
-451 RDQLEEAGA
+451 GA
-460 NVIVDGFLD
+460 NVIINGYKE
-469 IEGKDYIDT
+469 IGGQEYIDT

-485 SGLAAVWAENN
+485 SGLAAVWAEDN
-496 TRESIYDAFRRKETF
+496 TRESIYNAFRRKETF
-511 ATSGS
+511 ATTGS

-525 YGLDAILDQEDP
+525 YEIDNVFNKEDP
-537 VKYAYANAST
+537 INYAYLNGVT
-547 MGSDLLQNNNEAP
+547 MGSDLFQSENKIP
-560 EFMVWALR
+560 QFMVWALR
-568 DVKRAPLDRV
+568 DLKRAPLDRV

-594 IYDVACSDGRKANSK
+594 IYDVACADGRRPDSK
-609 TGLCKDSRAKVNLNN
+609 TKLCRDTRDKVNLNN
-624 CKISKNVGADEL
+624 CRISKNLGADEL
-636 KVVWKDPDFNPN
+636 KAVWQDPDFDPN
-648 HKAFYYVRVLENPT
+648 LKAFYYVRVLENPT
-662 CRWSTWDA
+662 CRWSSWDA
-670 IKSGE
+670 IKSGAI
-675 KPRGD
+675 PRAD

-689 WSSPIWYV
+689 WSSPIWYI
-697 PDNEGIEVSN
+697 PDNEGITIGN
-707 ILPDNV
+707 ILPDDI

>member
-1 MAFITAFQGSI
+1 
-12 KLLNCRKSLGEINM
+12 M
-26 GLVIR
+26 GLAIR
-31 TFLIAL
+31 TFLIAVL
-37 VFAIIIFVLG
+37 FALLIFILG
-47 ANNLFTIK
+47 ANDVFSIK
-55 DDFAD
+55 DDFSD
-60 FSLDTDEIA
+60 FALEDNQEEVVVPS
-69 IDLPENLNRDAFF
+69 NNNRDAFF
-82 GDLHVHTRYSFDAF
+82 GDLHVHTRYSFDAY

-113 GSIKHPLGFDMQ
+113 GAIKHPLGFDMQ

-151 TTKPGQLDFAADL
+151 DSKPGQLDFASDL
-164 HGLNDPENLNTNTF
+164 HGLNNPENLNTNTF
-178 ARRAGLFGNLITGEL
+178 ARRAGLFANLITREL
-193 IEPSKNPFKLLAA
+193 IEPSKNPLKLLGA

-216 SAYDRETHQSAWRDI
+216 MAYDRNTHQSAWRDV

-237 HNKPGEFTTFIAYE
+237 HNQPGEFTTFIAYE

-266 IFKDSK
+266 IFKGSK
-272 APLQPFSIVDSQ
+272 APIQPFSIIDSR
-284 NPEDLWNWMDNLRNL
+284 NPEELWDWMDNLRDL

-311 GSDGQMFKLVD
+311 GSNGQMFKLVD

-356 LLSPDDKWADFGIM
+356 LLSPEDKWADFGIM

-376 PFYSKPNGSYVREAY
+376 PFYSHPKGSYVRDAY

-422 DKESDYHSKIGIL
+422 DKESDFHSKVGIL

-443 AAPVTQSL
+443 AAPISQDL
-451 RDQLEEAGA
+451 RDRLEEAGGSILV
-460 NVIVDGFLD
+460 NGILD
-469 IEGKDYIDT
+469 IDGKDYIDT

-496 TRESIYDAFRRKETF
+496 TRESIYEAFRRKETF

-525 YGLDAILDQEDP
+525 YDLKNILQEKDP
-537 VKYAYANAST
+537 IKYAYANAAT
-547 MGSDLLQNNNEAP
+547 MGSDIIQNNDTAP
-560 EFMVWALR
+560 EFLVWALR
-568 DVKRAPLDRV
+568 DLKRAPLDRV

-594 IYDVACSDGRKANSK
+594 IYDVACSDGRKANPN
-609 TGLCKDSRAKVNLNN
+609 TGLCKESGAKVNLNN
-624 CKISKNVGADEL
+624 CKISKNVGANEL
-636 KVVWKDPDFNPN
+636 KAVWQDPDFNPDL
-648 HKAFYYVRVLENPT
+648 KAFYYVRVLENPT

-670 IKSGE
+670 LKSGE
-675 KPRGD
+675 KPRED
-680 LPATIQERA
+680 LPSTIQERA
-689 WSSPIWYV
+689 WSSPIWYI
-697 PDNEGIEVSN
+697 PDNEGIATGN
-707 ILPDNV
+707 ILPDDI

>member
-1 MAFITAFQGSI
+1 MV
-12 KLLNCRKSLGEINM
+12 L
-26 GLVIR
+26 R

-322 WAGNPMDD
+322 WAGDPMDD

>member
-1 MAFITAFQGSI
+1 
-12 KLLNCRKSLGEINM
+12 M
-26 GLVIR
+26 GIVIR
-31 TFLIAL
+31 TFVIAL
-37 VFAIIIFVLG
+37 LFAGVIFILG
-47 ANNLFTIK
+47 ANNVFTIK
-55 DDFAD
+55 DDIAD
-60 FSLDTDEIA
+60 FSLGQRDNSIK
-69 IDLPENLNRDAFF
+69 IDANQNRDAFF
-82 GDLHVHTRYSFDAF
+82 GDLHVHTMYSFDAF

-151 TTKPGQLDFAADL
+151 DSKPGQLDFASDL

-178 ARRAGLFGNLITGEL
+178 ARRAGLFANLLTSEL
-193 IEPSKNPFKLLAA
+193 IKPSKNPFKILGA
-206 YLQEDTIYGT
+206 YLQEDTVYGT
-216 SAYDRETHQSAWRDI
+216 GAYDRETHQSAWKDV

-266 IFKDSK
+266 IFQNSK
-272 APLQPFSIVDSQ
+272 APVQPFSLADSR
-284 NPEDLWNWMDNLRNL
+284 NPEDLWDWMDNLRSL

-311 GSDGQMFKLVD
+311 GSNGQMFKLVD
-322 WAGNPMDD
+322 WAGNPLDD
-330 DYASQRMRNEPLVE
+330 DYATKRMRNEPLVE

-356 LLSPDDKWADFGIM
+356 LLSPGDKWADFGIM

-376 PFYSKPNGSYVREAY
+376 PFYSSPTGSYVRNAY
-391 LRGLSLEAEYKIN
+391 LRGLSLESEFKIN

-443 AAPVTQSL
+443 AAPLTKAFKEQIEGS
-451 RDQLEEAGA
+451 GS
-460 NVIVDGFLD
+460 NVIIRGYKEVGDQ
-469 IEGKDYIDT
+469 EYIDT

-496 TRESIYDAFRRKETF
+496 TRQSIYNAFRRKETF
-511 ATSGS
+511 ATTGS

-525 YGLDAILDQEDP
+525 YQMENTFSEDDP
-537 VKYAYANAST
+537 VNFAYTNGVT
-547 MGSDLLQNNNEAP
+547 MGSDMLQSEKQKP
-560 EFMVWALR
+560 QFVVWALR

-583 WTELSGKPHEK
+583 WTELSGKPHEE
-594 IYDVACSDGRKANSK
+594 IYDVACSDGRKPNPK
-609 TGLCKDSRAKVNLNN
+609 TNLCQDTRASVNLDN
-624 CKISKNVGADEL
+624 CQISANEGADEL
-636 KVVWKDPDFNPN
+636 RAVWEDPNFNPDL
-648 HKAFYYVRVLENPT
+648 KAFYYVRVLENPT

-670 IKSGE
+670 LKSGE
-675 KPRGD
+675 KPRAD
-680 LPATIQERA
+680 LPSTIQERA
-689 WSSPIWYV
+689 WSSPIWYI
-697 PDNEGIEVSN
+697 PDNEGITIGN
-707 ILPDNV
+707 ILPDEV